1 MLNLPIKKGLLRRLR
16 KLGWVIARYA
26 REGAEGKPKSP
37 PSKILA
43 RLLKLIWN
51 YKVRVLI
58 FIAAASAV
66 LILNVIAP
74 YYGRKII
81 DEGIMVG
88 DVNALVFYATI
99 VAVIAVCS
107 WILGVIRSY
116 SIAWL
121 TQRLLYDLRSSL
133 FTHSTELDYA
143 FFSSMPAGQVISRF
157 TSDVEAVGQTAT
169 TGFIDAVFNTL
180 TIIGALTAMVS
191 LNIKLTLATLSL
203 IPLIIVSVIFL
214 ARRSYRAYR
223 DVRMK
228 VGELTSNIEQTVS
241 GMRVSQSF
249 SERDRENLRRFERVS
264 YETMRANLKAT
275 LIMALTRPV
284 LSIIRAAIIAILAF
298 YGGHL
303 IISGEATIGT
313 LIAFYSYVEMFFNPI
328 MTLTVYYNMLQSALA
343 AAERI
348 FEYLETKPLVK
359 DSENAIDFNIEKG
372 EILIENVSFKY
383 GETSVFEGFNLKIN
397 PGEILAVVGPTG
409 AGKTTLAN
417 LILRLYDPQ
426 EGRILIDGVDIK
438 TIKLKS
444 LRSQLSLVP
453 QEPILFKDTVLE
465 NIRYG
470 KPDATDEDIINVIR
484 DLSLE
489 PLIETLPNGLNTMVS
504 EGGGNLSVGQRQ
516 LINFARALL
525 RKPKI
530 IILDEATSSVDPYTE
545 SLLQEA
551 LRKLLKGRTCI
562 IIAHRLSTTFLADRI
577 IALDKGKIVEEGTHE
592 ELLKL
597 GGLYAKLYELQI
609 GKPIEAETSSTS
621 QVT

>member
-1 MLNLPIKKGLLRRLR
+1 
-16 KLGWVIARYA
+16 
-26 REGAEGKPKSP
+26 
-37 PSKILA
+37 
-43 RLLKLIWN
+43 
-51 YKVRVLI
+51 
-58 FIAAASAV
+58 
-66 LILNVIAP
+66 
-74 YYGRKII
+74 
-81 DEGIMVG
+81 
-88 DVNALVFYATI
+88 
-99 VAVIAVCS
+99 
-107 WILGVIRSY
+107 
-116 SIAWL
+116 
-121 TQRLLYDLRSSL
+121 
-133 FTHSTELDYA
+133 
-143 FFSSMPAGQVISRF
+143 
-157 TSDVEAVGQTAT
+157 
-169 TGFIDAVFNTL
+169 
-180 TIIGALTAMVS
+180 
-191 LNIKLTLATLSL
+191 
-203 IPLIIVSVIFL
+203 
-214 ARRSYRAYR
+214 
-223 DVRMK
+223 
-228 VGELTSNIEQTVS
+228 
-241 GMRVSQSF
+241 
-249 SERDRENLRRFERVS
+249 
-264 YETMRANLKAT
+264 MRANLKAT
-275 LIMALTRPV
+275 LVMALTRPV

-484 DLSLE
+484 ELSLE

>member
-1 MLNLPIKKGLLRRLR
+1 M
-16 KLGWVIARYA
+16 GWVIARYA

-37 PSKILA
+37 PSKILV
-43 RLLKLIWN
+43 RLLRLMWN
-51 YKVRVLI
+51 YKIRVLI

-66 LILNVIAP
+66 LILNVIGP
-74 YYGRKII
+74 YFGRKII
-81 DEGIMVG
+81 DEGIMAG
-88 DVNALVFYATI
+88 DVNALVFYVTI
-99 VAVIAVCS
+99 IAVIAACIWV
-107 WILGVIRSY
+107 LGIIRSY

-121 TQRLLYDLRSSL
+121 TQRLLYDLRLSL
-133 FTHSTELDYA
+133 FAHSTELDYA

-169 TGFIDAVFNTL
+169 TGFIDAVFNAL
-180 TIIGALTAMVS
+180 TIVGALAAMIS

-203 IPLIIVSVIFL
+203 IPLIVVSVIFL
-214 ARRSYRAYR
+214 AKRSYRAYR
-223 DVRMK
+223 EVRAK

-275 LIMALTRPV
+275 LVMALTRPV
-284 LSIIRAAIIAILAF
+284 LGIIRAAIIAILAF

-303 IISGEATIGT
+303 IIGGETTIGT

-348 FEYLETKPLVK
+348 FEYLETEPSVK
-359 DSENAIDFNIEKG
+359 DSENAIDFEIKKG

-383 GETSVFEGFNLKIN
+383 GETSVFDGFNLKIN

-453 QEPILFKDTVLE
+453 QEPVLFRDTVLE

-470 KPDATDEDIINVIR
+470 KPDATNEDVMNVIR
-484 DLSLE
+484 DLGLE
-489 PLIETLPNGLNTMVS
+489 PLIETLPDGLNTMVS

-551 LRKLLKGRTCI
+551 LKRLLKGRTCI
-562 IIAHRLSTTFLADRI
+562 IIAHRLSTTFLADRVI
-577 IALDKGKIVEEGTHE
+577 VLDKGKIVEEGTHE
-592 ELLKL
+592 ELLVK
-597 GGLYAKLYELQI
+597 GGLYANLYKLQI
-609 GKPIEAETSSTS
+609 GKPIEAKISSVSPAT
-621 QVT
+621 

>member
-1 MLNLPIKKGLLRRLR
+1 M
-16 KLGWVIARYA
+16 GWVIARYA

-37 PSKILA
+37 PSKILV
-43 RLLKLIWN
+43 RLLRLMWN
-51 YKVRVLI
+51 YKIRVLI

-66 LILNVIAP
+66 LILNVIGP
-74 YYGRKII
+74 YFGRKII
-81 DEGIMVG
+81 DEGIMAG
-88 DVNALVFYATI
+88 DVNALVFYVTI
-99 VAVIAVCS
+99 IAVIAACIWV
-107 WILGVIRSY
+107 LGIIRSY

-121 TQRLLYDLRSSL
+121 TQRLLYDLRLSL
-133 FTHSTELDYA
+133 FAHSTELDYA

-169 TGFIDAVFNTL
+169 TGFIDAVFNAL
-180 TIIGALTAMVS
+180 TIVGALAAMIS

-203 IPLIIVSVIFL
+203 IPLIVVSVIFL
-214 ARRSYRAYR
+214 AKRSYRAYR
-223 DVRMK
+223 EVRAK

-275 LIMALTRPV
+275 LVMALTRPV
-284 LSIIRAAIIAILAF
+284 LGIIRAAIIAILAF

-303 IISGEATIGT
+303 IIGGETTIGT

-348 FEYLETKPLVK
+348 FEYLETEPSVK
-359 DSENAIDFNIEKG
+359 DSENAIDFEIKKG

-383 GETSVFEGFNLKIN
+383 GETSVFDGFNLKIN

-453 QEPILFKDTVLE
+453 QEPVLFRDTVLE

-470 KPDATDEDIINVIR
+470 KPDATNEDVMNVIR
-484 DLSLE
+484 DLGLE
-489 PLIETLPNGLNTMVS
+489 PLIETLPDGLNTMVS

-545 SLLQEA
+545 SLLQET
-551 LRKLLKGRTCI
+551 LKRLLKGRTCI
-562 IIAHRLSTTFLADRI
+562 IIAHRLSTTFLADRVI
-577 IALDKGKIVEEGTHE
+577 VLDKGKIVEEGTHE
-592 ELLKL
+592 ELLVK
-597 GGLYAKLYELQI
+597 GGLYANLYKLQI
-609 GKPIEAETSSTS
+609 GKPIEAKISSVSPAT
-621 QVT
+621 